1 MIKVDAPQKYT
12 ALLRGS
18 RPATARLARAPS
30 IAILSFDLRDE
41 TPVRPIAIDRTGRY
55 IPSTAS
61 QTAVRCARQQT
72 AGAKI
77 PIASDAR
84 SH

>member
-55 IPSTAS
+55 IPRPLPKPPFAAPGNRPLAPQS
-61 QTAVRCARQQT
+61 
-72 AGAKI
+72 
-77 PIASDAR
+77 P
-84 SH
+84 